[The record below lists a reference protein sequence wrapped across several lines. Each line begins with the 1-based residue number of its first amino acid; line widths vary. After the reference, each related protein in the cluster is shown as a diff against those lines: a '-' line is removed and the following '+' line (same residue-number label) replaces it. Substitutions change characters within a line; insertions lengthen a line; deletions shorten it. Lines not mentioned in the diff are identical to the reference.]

1 MTVWGRLRLC
11 VGEFSPSGRPKDLL
25 LSYCRASRKATG
37 AHLAILH
44 QEAHGPGEHVG
55 VCLFRGSELVVTA
68 DPPRLP
74 SEDEVARWLGPKP
87 EGFRIGGTERPTR
100 VCTTPDGWDPP
111 EGAMAVTLRRALAL
125 LPEASARLGL
135 TAAHHRRWRL
145 TSRYCG
151 ACGAP
156 TREGDR
162 GRAFECTSC
171 SHLMFPKISPAV
183 IVQVTR
189 PGLILLGRSS
199 RHPPG
204 FYSVLAGFVDPGES
218 LEEAVAREV
227 KEESGVALKN
237 IRYFGSQA
245 WPFPDSL
252 MVGFTAEYA
261 GGELVAEDD
270 EIDEVGWFPATDMP
284 PVPPPYSIAR
294 TLIDDFVARE
304 GYDPGSVPTWS
315 ARNT

>member
-1 MTVWGRLRLC
+1 M
-11 VGEFSPSGRPKDLL
+11 
-25 LSYCRASRKATG
+25 A
-37 AHLAILH
+37 
-44 QEAHGPGEHVG
+44 
-55 VCLFRGSELVVTA
+55 VCLFRGNDLVLTG

-74 SEDEVARWLGPKP
+74 TEADVARWLGKEPQGFRVPGPGAFTRVFTTP
-87 EGFRIGGTERPTR
+87 EGWEP
-100 VCTTPDGWDPP
+100 PP
-111 EGAMAVTLRRALAL
+111 EAEAVTLRGALSLLEGRA
-125 LPEASARLGL
+125 ARLGL
-135 TAAHHRRWRL
+135 TAAHHRRWRE

-162 GRAFECTSC
+162 GRAFECTKC
-171 SHLMFPKISPAV
+171 NHLMFPKISPAV

-189 PGLILLGRSS
+189 PGRILLGRSA

-218 LEEAVAREV
+218 LEETVAREV
-227 KEESGVALKN
+227 REEAGVELDN

-252 MVGFTAEYA
+252 MVGFTADYA
-261 GGELVAEDD
+261 GGDLVAEDD
-270 EIDEVGWFPATDMP
+270 EIDHVAWFSPTDMP

-294 TLIDDFVARE
+294 TLIDDFIVRE
-304 GYDPGSVPTWS
+304 GYDPASIPTWS
-315 ARNT
+315 ARRAR